1 MLILLFVISII
12 SMFLWLILGA
22 KRFEKEDEAEAETC
36 LALGC
41 LVIALIVGGVFL
53 FNLAGYINYCHA
65 DERIEAV
72 KTKNAEIEKEIQTSV
87 QAFLEHEGKTYE
99 GMTPD
104 DALAYAVAY
113 PELASNELVKEQI
126 ATYKSNREQVLTYEQ
141 QKIDRKIKAW
151 WLWFG
156 NN

>member
-1 MLILLFVISII
+1 MLIILFIISII

-22 KRFEKEDEAEAETC
+22 ARYGAKHDSEFETSM
-36 LALGC
+36 ALGS
-41 LVIALIVGGVFL
+41 LVVVLIVGGVFL
-53 FNLAGYINYCHA
+53 YNLAGYINYCHA

-72 KTKNAEIEKEIQTSV
+72 KAKNVEIEKEIQTSV
-87 QAFLEHEGKTYE
+87 QAYFEHEGKTYE
-99 GMTPD
+99 EMTPD

-113 PELASNELVKEQI
+113 PELASNQLVKEQI
-126 ATYKSNREQVLTYEQ
+126 ATYKSNREQVLAYEQ

>member
-1 MLILLFVISII
+1 MLILLFIISII
-12 SMFLWLILGA
+12 SMFLWLILGIT
-22 KRFEKEDEAEAETC
+22 RSDEVDTDLEGC
-36 LALGC
+36 LAFGS
-41 LVIALIVGGVFL
+41 LVIALIVGVVFL

-87 QAFLEHEGKTYE
+87 QAFFEHEGKTYD